1 MSQLTDVK
9 RHLLEGNRINQE
21 SAFNL
26 FGCTAR
32 SLTSIIS
39 QLRTK
44 FDIEILRHR
53 ITGREYEYYIPLD

>member
-39 QLRTK
+39 QLRAR
-44 FDIEILRHR
+44 DIEILRNR
-53 ITGREYEYYIPLD
+53 ITGREYEYYIDLD